1 MKSTVRSKRVGPLSV
16 QMSATERRRLAAHA
30 KKRRLKVAT
39 AARVFLDE
47 HLTELEDRAELSAAE
62 EWQRAQAWA
71 TWEKIKAGDVREASE
86 ADIKAVF
93 DAARR
98 RLARRRSRAG

>member
-1 MKSTVRSKRVGPLSV
+1 MSV
-16 QMSATERRRLAAHA
+16 QLSATERRRLAAHA

-39 AARVFLDE
+39 AARIFLDE
-47 HLTELEDRAELSAAE
+47 HLNELEDRAELSAVE

-86 ADIKAVF
+86 EDIRAVF

-98 RLARRRSRAG
+98 RQGRRRSRAG

>member
-1 MKSTVRSKRVGPLSV
+1 MNV
-16 QMSATERRRLAAHA
+16 QLSATERRRLAVHA

-47 HLTELEDRAELSAAE
+47 HLSELDDRAELSAVD
-62 EWQRAQAWA
+62 EWQRTQAWA

-86 ADIKAVF
+86 EDIRAVL

-98 RLARRRSRAG
+98 RQARRRSRAG

>member
-1 MKSTVRSKRVGPLSV
+1 MSV
-16 QMSATERRRLAAHA
+16 QLSATERGRLAAHA

-47 HLTELEDRAELSAAE
+47 HLSELDDRAELSAVD

-86 ADIKAVF
+86 EDIRAVF

>member
-1 MKSTVRSKRVGPLSV
+1 MKSTASGRVGPLSV
-16 QMSATERRRLAAHA
+16 QLSATERGRLAAHA

-47 HLTELEDRAELSAAE
+47 HLSELDDRAELSAVD

-86 ADIKAVF
+86 EDIRAVF

>member
-1 MKSTVRSKRVGPLSV
+1 
-16 QMSATERRRLAAHA
+16 MSATERRRLAAHA
-30 KKRRLKVAT
+30 KQRRLKVAT
-39 AARVFLDE
+39 AARVFLEE